1 MAGSCRTF
9 LKGHEFTQFRREEI
23 GSAAH
28 PGVVG
33 IINEQKDFAE
43 VLNDQSE

>member
-9 LKGHEFTQFRREEI
+9 LKALKFTQFRREEM

-28 PGVVG
+28 PGVMG

-43 VLNDQSE
+43 VLND